1 MLPRE
6 VDKLFFQ
13 YSKLR
18 KKIVRDE
25 MSRFTYRDNESGRW
39 VYDKAQ
45 LDDLKSYVD
54 YQFVKLTKEYDP
66 NSGVDFPGYIK
77 SKLKLRTA
85 HSYIKSKYDHY
96 YRTHDLH
103 KDNNKLAE
111 TTLYM
116 QSLEDW
122 DFDQHSDVMEKIAK
136 LDLEPIEKDI
146 ISAWLQPPE
155 VDSASTR
162 VFNSNRTIYRL
173 LKDKY
178 PKYNQRGFNKEIAKV
193 RNKLQKALS

>member
-54 YQFVKLTKEYDP
+54 YQFVKLTKEYNP

-85 HSYIKSKYDHY
+85 HSYIKRKYDHY

-103 KDNNKLAE
+103 QDNNKLAE
-111 TTLYM
+111 SALYM
-116 QSLEDW
+116 QSLQDWKPDEEDGILA
-122 DFDQHSDVMEKIAK
+122 KIQE
-136 LDLEPIEKDI
+136 LDLKPIEKDI
-146 ISAWLQPPE
+146 IQAWLQPPA
-155 VDSASTR
+155 VGTVSTPI
-162 VFNSNRTIYRL
+162 FNSNRAVYQL
-173 LKDKY
+173 LKRKY
-178 PKYNQRGFNKEIAKV
+178 PDYSQADFIAEITHV
-193 RNKLQKALS
+193 RKKLQKLLS